1 MLVTGRPS
9 RVIAEEGFE
18 RTCCGC
24 NERIVSEYLMSVSS
38 VLGNELLS
46 VCVGC
51 EILGKDEGVKYC
63 VAMRKCKLKYFVL
76 GGRC

>member
-1 MLVTGRPS
+1 
-9 RVIAEEGFE
+9 
-18 RTCCGC
+18 
-24 NERIVSEYLMSVSS
+24 MSVSS

-63 VAMRKCKLKYFVL
+63 VAMRKCKLKYSVL